1 VLTKTGDVGAVDS
14 RRRKQEMR
22 IKFWVES
29 WRGKRRLEDLCKD
42 GRIILKLIVKN
53 YGKNL
58 WTILNWLRIR
68 LKQMFGFQNRF
79 DILQTTKSFTRTD
92 QKQKQ
97 QQQQQL

>member
-1 VLTKTGDVGAVDS
+1 LHHDSSVTQIVTYSTDPKAFDKRTITFSGLVLRKTGDAGAVDS

-29 WRGKRRLEDLCKD
+29 WRGKGQLEVLCKD

-58 WTILNWLRIR
+58 WTTLNWLRIR
-68 LKQMFGFQNRF
+68 LK
-79 DILQTTKSFTRTD
+79 
-92 QKQKQ
+92 
-97 QQQQQL
+97 